1 MQFILY
7 LPAFILYEPVVYLH
21 FSCSIVVGISVG
33 CSSVGCSSNAEDKM
47 RTIDIMRIVGVMYN
61 RNVELKLIQKPGRA
75 IERKER
81 WRARRVVEL

>member
-1 MQFILY
+1 
-7 LPAFILYEPVVYLH
+7 
-21 FSCSIVVGISVG
+21 
-33 CSSVGCSSNAEDKM
+33 M

-75 IERKER
+75 IGRKER